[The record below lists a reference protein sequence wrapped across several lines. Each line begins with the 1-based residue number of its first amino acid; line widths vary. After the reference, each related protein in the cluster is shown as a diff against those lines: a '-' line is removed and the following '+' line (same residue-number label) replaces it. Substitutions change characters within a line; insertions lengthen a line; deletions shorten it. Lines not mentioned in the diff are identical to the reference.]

1 MFVGLNMKKNFY
13 LLILSFFLF
22 SCNEID
28 KNRFSLVF
36 DIKKVDS
43 ENNTSAIKFVLSN
56 NSDNTIDSKNW
67 SLFWSQMY
75 GDIDNNSL
83 PEGVTYES
91 INGDY
96 RRLNFDGFQLKKNSS
111 IEFEFLMNGFWDRL
125 VLGPQGVFIRDD
137 SRDITY
143 EVDTEIKW
151 KTAEGIE
158 KLNLPNSI
166 TRYNDNKLTKHLHG
180 NMIGNI
186 IPTPKS
192 IKKIRGKFEVKDT
205 FNISFN
211 DNEFADVI
219 DLFFNNLTEYLDIKH
234 NKNNGDHDILL
245 TKDESLKDEEYKLD
259 IIDEEIK
266 INFADKSGLSYALNS
281 LFQLLVNAKL
291 EGSDFISNY
300 QIHDIPRFKY
310 RGIHLDI
317 SRNYYGPKKIK
328 QLLDFMHY
336 FKLNKFHLN
345 ITDDEGWRIE
355 IPGLPEL
362 TDIGSKRGYT
372 ADERDHLNPAYG
384 SGSKTNMLYGSGY
397 LKRSEFIEIVKYAN
411 ERNIE
416 IIPEI
421 NFPAHSR
428 AAVKAM
434 ESRYFKYLELNDTL
448 KAEEYLLSDLN
459 DQSRYI
465 SAQGYN
471 DNVISICKESSF
483 KFFEKVI
490 DELYFMFDDAGVKLK
505 NFHLGGDELP
515 YGAWIGSPICQ
526 EFVNVN
532 KTITFDNLVENA
544 FRRVIYLLNDRNVD
558 VSGWEDVLLV
568 HGKDGQNSIDINRN
582 FDGIKFTPYV
592 WNNYWGG
599 GREDMV
605 YKFANLGYN
614 VIMSNSSA
622 FYFDMTDDLDPENYG
637 LSWSGYVNYKDAWLT
652 EPLNVYAKTYL
663 ESDFKKYKNPNS
675 VTMDNKMK
683 SNFLGVQGQLWT
695 ETVRN
700 EEIFDE
706 LMYPNLIVLAEK
718 AWSQQDQWT
727 KNLLSKNIDEI
738 MNKEWSY
745 FVNTLGHRILNHL
758 SLLYDG
764 VDFDLP
770 KPGGFIK
777 NDTLFVN
784 SVFPGMNVRFSR
796 DGSIP
801 TSEDELYL
809 KEIKVL
815 PTESI
820 VLRSF
825 DQTGRGGRHIVVS
838 K

>member
-1 MFVGLNMKKNFY
+1 MKKNFY

-43 ENNTSAIKFVLSN
+43 ENNTSIINFVLSN
-56 NSDNTIDSKNW
+56 TSDNSIDSKNW

-96 RRLNFDGFQLKKNSS
+96 RRLNFDGFQLKKNTS

-166 TRYNDNKLTKHLHG
+166 SRYNDNKLTKHLHG

-205 FNISFN
+205 FNVSFN

-219 DLFFNNLTEYLDIKH
+219 DLYLKNLEEYLEIKY

-266 INFADKSGLSYALNS
+266 IYFADKSGLSYALNS

-300 QIHDIPRFKY
+300 QIHDMPRFKY

-490 DELYFMFDDAGVKLK
+490 DELYFMFDDAGIKLK

-544 FRRVIYLLNDRNVD
+544 FRRVIYLLNDRNVN

-568 HGKDGQNSIDINRN
+568 HGEDGQNSIDINRN

-652 EPLNVYAKTYL
+652 EPLNVYSKTYL
-663 ESDFKKYKNPNS
+663 ESDFKKYKNLKS
-675 VTMDNKMK
+675 VALDKKME
-683 SNFLGVQGQLWT
+683 SNFLGIQGQLWT

-727 KNLLSKNIDEI
+727 KNLSSKRIDEI
-738 MNKEWSY
+738 MTKEWSY
-745 FVNTLGHRILNHL
+745 FVNTLGHRTLNHL
-758 SLLYDG
+758 SLLFDG

-815 PTESI
+815 SSESI

-825 DQTGRGGRHIVVS
+825 DQTGRGGRHIVVN

>member
-1 MFVGLNMKKNFY
+1 MKKNFY
-13 LLILSFFLF
+13 LLILSFFLY

-28 KNRFSLVF
+28 KNTFSLVF
-36 DIKKVDS
+36 EIKKVDP
-43 ENNTSAIKFVLSN
+43 ENNTSVINFVLSN
-56 NSDNTIDSKNW
+56 TSDNSIDSKNW

-166 TRYNDNKLTKHLHG
+166 SRYNDNKLTKHFHG

-192 IKKIRGKFEVKDT
+192 IKKIKGKFEVKDT

-219 DLFFNNLTEYLDIKH
+219 DLYSNNLDEFLNIKH

-245 TKDESLKDEEYKLD
+245 IKDESLKDEEYKLD

-300 QIHDIPRFKY
+300 QIHDMPRFKY

-384 SGSKTNMLYGSGY
+384 SGSKINMLYGSGY

-532 KTITFDNLVENA
+532 KTITFNNLVENA

-568 HGKDGQNSIDINRN
+568 HGEDEQNSIDINRN

-683 SNFLGVQGQLWT
+683 SNFLGIQGQLWT

-718 AWSQQDQWT
+718 AWSQKDQWT
-727 KNLLSKNIDEI
+727 KNLLSQNIDEI
-738 MNKEWSY
+738 MTKEWSY
-745 FVNTLGHRILNHL
+745 FVNTLGHKILNHL
-758 SLLYDG
+758 SFLYDG

-825 DQTGRGGRHIVVS
+825 DQTDRGGRHIVVS

>member
-1 MFVGLNMKKNFY
+1 MKKNFY

-36 DIKKVDS
+36 DIKKVDP
-43 ENNTSAIKFVLSN
+43 ENNKSVINFVLSN
-56 NSDNTIDSKNW
+56 TSDNSIDSKKW

-166 TRYNDNKLTKHLHG
+166 SRYNDNKLTKHLHG

-219 DLFFNNLTEYLDIKH
+219 DLYFNNLIEYLDIKH

-245 TKDESLKDEEYKLD
+245 IKDESLNDEEYKLD

-300 QIHDIPRFKY
+300 QIHDMPRFKY

-434 ESRYFKYLELNDTL
+434 ESRYFKYLELNDTH

-490 DELYFMFDDAGVKLK
+490 DELYFMFDDAGIKLK

-568 HGKDGQNSIDINRN
+568 HGEDGQNSIDINRN

-683 SNFLGVQGQLWT
+683 SNFLGIQGQLWT

-727 KNLLSKNIDEI
+727 KNLSSQNIDEI
-738 MNKEWSY
+738 MTKEWSY

-758 SLLYDG
+758 SFLYDG

-825 DQTGRGGRHIVVS
+825 DQTGRGGRHIVVN

>member
-1 MFVGLNMKKNFY
+1 MKKNY
-13 LLILSFFLF
+13 YIIILSFFLF
-22 SCNEID
+22 SCNEIE
-28 KNRFSLVF
+28 KNSFSLVF
-36 DIKKVDS
+36 DIKKVDP
-43 ENNTSAIKFVLSN
+43 ENNTSVINFVLSN
-56 NSDNTIDSKNW
+56 SSDNSIDSKNW

-83 PEGVTYES
+83 PEGVTFES

-96 RRLNFDGFQLKKNSS
+96 RKLNFEGFQLKKNSS

-125 VLGPQGVFIRDD
+125 VLGPQGVFIRDG
-137 SRDITY
+137 SRDINY
-143 EVDTEIKW
+143 DVDTEIKW

-158 KLNLPNSI
+158 KLSLPNSI
-166 TRYNDNKLTKHLHG
+166 SRYNNNKLIKHLQG

-192 IKKIRGKFEVKDT
+192 IKKISGKFELKDI

-211 DNEFADVI
+211 DNEFIDVI
-219 DLFFNNLTEYLDIKH
+219 DLYLKNSTEFLDIKY
-234 NKNNGDHDILL
+234 NKNNGDYDILL
-245 TKDESLKDEEYKLD
+245 TKDESLNDEEYMLN
-259 IIDEEIK
+259 IIDDEIK

-281 LFQLLVNAKL
+281 LFQLLFNAKI
-291 EGSDFISNY
+291 EGSEFISNY
-300 QIHDIPRFKY
+300 QIHDMPRFKY

-372 ADERDHLNPAYG
+372 ADERNHLNPAYG

-397 LKRSEFIEIVKYAN
+397 LKRNDFIEIVKYAN

-490 DELYFMFDDAGVKLK
+490 DELSLMFDDAGVKLK

-515 YGAWIGSPICQ
+515 YGAWIGSPICK

-532 KTITFDNLVENA
+532 NTITFNNLVENS
-544 FRRVIYLLNDRNVD
+544 FRRVIGLLNDRDVN

-568 HGKDGQNSIDINRN
+568 HGEDEQNSIDINRN
-582 FDGIKFTPYV
+582 FDGIRFIPYV

-652 EPLNVYAKTYL
+652 EPLNVYSKTYL
-663 ESDFKKYKNPNS
+663 ESDFKKYRNPNS
-675 VTMDNKMK
+675 VTLDKKME
-683 SNFLGVQGQLWT
+683 SNFLGIQGQLWT

-700 EEIFDE
+700 EETFDE

-727 KNLLSKNIDEI
+727 KNLSSKSIDEI
-738 MNKEWSY
+738 MRKEWSY
-745 FVNTLGHRILNHL
+745 FVNTLGYRTLNHL

-764 VDFDLP
+764 VSFDLP
-770 KPGGFIK
+770 KPGGIIK

-784 SVFPGMNVRFSR
+784 SIFPGMEVRFTR
-796 DGSIP
+796 NGSIP
-801 TSEDELYL
+801 SPDDELYL

-815 PTESI
+815 SSESI

-825 DQTGRGGRHIVVS
+825 DQTGRGGRHIVVNR
-838 K
+838 

>member
-1 MFVGLNMKKNFY
+1 MRY
-13 LLILSFFLF
+13 FFLFLIIICGF

-28 KNRFSLVF
+28 KNNISLIF
-36 DIKKVDS
+36 DIKKVDT
-43 ENNTSAIKFVLSN
+43 ENNTSLVNFILSN
-56 NSDNTIDSKNW
+56 NSNNSIDSKNW
-67 SLFWSQMY
+67 SMYWSQMY

-83 PEGVTYES
+83 PEGITFKS

-96 RRLNFDGFQLKKNSS
+96 RKLNFEGFQLKKNSS

-125 VLGPQGVFIRDD
+125 VLGPQGIFIRDD
-137 SRDITY
+137 LRDITY
-143 EVDTEIKW
+143 DVNTEIIW
-151 KTAEGIE
+151 KNAEGIE
-158 KLNLPNSI
+158 KLNIPNSI
-166 TRYNDNKLTKHLHG
+166 SRYNNNKLTKHLHR

-192 IKKIRGKFEVKDT
+192 IKKISGKFELKDT

-211 DNEFADVI
+211 DNEFIDVI
-219 DLFFNNLTEYLDIKH
+219 NLYSKNSNEFLGIKH
-234 NKNNGDHDILL
+234 NKNNEDYDILL
-245 TKDESLKDEEYKLD
+245 IKDESLNNEEYKLN

-300 QIHDIPRFKY
+300 LIHDMPRFKY

-384 SGSKTNMLYGSGY
+384 SGSKTNILYGSGY

-411 ERNIE
+411 DRNIE

-459 DQSRYI
+459 DKSRYI

-483 KFFEKVI
+483 KFIEKVI
-490 DELYFMFDDAGVKLK
+490 DEFYFMFDDAGVKLK

-526 EFVNVN
+526 EFVNIN
-532 KTITFDNLVENA
+532 KTITFNNLVENA
-544 FRRVIYLLNDRNVD
+544 FRRVIYLLNDKNVD

-568 HGKDGQNSIDINRN
+568 HGEDGQNSIDINRN
-582 FDGIKFTPYV
+582 FDGIKFKPYV

-652 EPLNVYAKTYL
+652 EPLNVYSKTYL
-663 ESDFKKYKNPNS
+663 DSDFKKYKNPNS
-675 VTMDNKMK
+675 VTLDMKMK
-683 SNFLGVQGQLWT
+683 SNFLGIQGQLWT

-700 EEIFDE
+700 EKIFDE

-727 KNLLSKNIDEI
+727 KNLSSQNIDEI
-738 MNKEWSY
+738 MTKEWSY
-745 FVNTLGHRILNHL
+745 FVNTLAYRTLNHL
-758 SLLYDG
+758 SLLFDG

-770 KPGGFIK
+770 KPGGIIE

-784 SVFPGMNVRFSR
+784 SVFPSIEVRFTR

-801 TSEDELYL
+801 STEDELYI
-809 KEIKVL
+809 KEIKVFSS
-815 PTESI
+815 ESI

-825 DQTGRGGRHIVVS
+825 DQTGRGGRHILVT

>member
-1 MFVGLNMKKNFY
+1 MKKNFY

-36 DIKKVDS
+36 DIKKVDP
-43 ENNTSAIKFVLSN
+43 ENNKSVINFVLSN
-56 NSDNTIDSKNW
+56 TSDNSIDSKNW

-166 TRYNDNKLTKHLHG
+166 SRYNDNKLTKHLHG

-219 DLFFNNLTEYLDIKH
+219 DLYSNNLDEFLNIKH

-245 TKDESLKDEEYKLD
+245 TKDESLNDEEYKLD

-300 QIHDIPRFKY
+300 QIHDMPRFKY

-384 SGSKTNMLYGSGY
+384 SGSKINMLYGSGY
-397 LKRSEFIEIVKYAN
+397 LKRSEFIEIIKYAN

-532 KTITFDNLVENA
+532 KTITFNNLVENA
-544 FRRVIYLLNDRNVD
+544 FRRVIYLLNDRNID

-568 HGKDGQNSIDINRN
+568 HGEDEQNSIDINRN

-675 VTMDNKMK
+675 VTLDRKMK
-683 SNFLGVQGQLWT
+683 NNFLGIQGQLWT

-727 KNLLSKNIDEI
+727 KNLSSQNIDEI
-738 MNKEWSY
+738 MTKEWSY

-758 SLLYDG
+758 SFLYDG
-764 VDFDLP
+764 VNFDLP

-777 NDTLFVN
+777 NDILFVN
-784 SVFPGMNVRFSR
+784 SVFPGMDVRFSR

-815 PTESI
+815 PSESI

>member
-1 MFVGLNMKKNFY
+1 MKKNFY

-43 ENNTSAIKFVLSN
+43 ENNTSIINFVLSN
-56 NSDNTIDSKNW
+56 TSDNSIDSKNW

-166 TRYNDNKLTKHLHG
+166 SRYNDNKLTKHLHG

-219 DLFFNNLTEYLDIKH
+219 DLYFNNLTEYLDIKH

-245 TKDESLKDEEYKLD
+245 TKDESLNDEEYKLD

-300 QIHDIPRFKY
+300 QIHDMPRFKY

-372 ADERDHLNPAYG
+372 SDERDHLNPAYG

-490 DELYFMFDDAGVKLK
+490 DELYFMFDDAGIKLK

-568 HGKDGQNSIDINRN
+568 HGEDGQNSIDINRN

-683 SNFLGVQGQLWT
+683 SNFLGIQGQLWT

-727 KNLLSKNIDEI
+727 KNLLSQNIDEI
-738 MNKEWSY
+738 MTKEWSY

-758 SLLYDG
+758 SFLYDG

>member
-1 MFVGLNMKKNFY
+1 MKKNFY

-36 DIKKVDS
+36 DIKKVDP
-43 ENNTSAIKFVLSN
+43 ENNKSVINFVLSN
-56 NSDNTIDSKNW
+56 TSDNSIDSKNW

-166 TRYNDNKLTKHLHG
+166 SRYNDNKLTKHLHG

-219 DLFFNNLTEYLDIKH
+219 DLYFNNLTEYLDIKH

-245 TKDESLKDEEYKLD
+245 TKDESLNDEEYKLD

-300 QIHDIPRFKY
+300 QIHDMPRFKY

-568 HGKDGQNSIDINRN
+568 HGEDEQNSIDINRN

-683 SNFLGVQGQLWT
+683 SNFLGIQGQLWT

-727 KNLLSKNIDEI
+727 KNLLSQNIDEI
-738 MNKEWSY
+738 MTKEWSY

-758 SLLYDG
+758 SFLYDG

>member
-1 MFVGLNMKKNFY
+1 MKKNFY

-36 DIKKVDS
+36 DIKKVDP
-43 ENNTSAIKFVLSN
+43 ENNKSVINFVLSN
-56 NSDNTIDSKNW
+56 TSDNSIDSKNW

-83 PEGVTYES
+83 PEGVTYEY

-166 TRYNDNKLTKHLHG
+166 SRYNDNKLTKHLHG

-211 DNEFADVI
+211 DDEFADVI
-219 DLFFNNLTEYLDIKH
+219 DLYSNNLDEFLNIKH

-245 TKDESLKDEEYKLD
+245 IKDESLKDEEYKLD

-300 QIHDIPRFKY
+300 QIHDMPRFKY

-384 SGSKTNMLYGSGY
+384 SGSKINMLYGSGY

-490 DELYFMFDDAGVKLK
+490 DELYFMFDDAGIKLK

-568 HGKDGQNSIDINRN
+568 HGEDGQNSIDINRN

-652 EPLNVYAKTYL
+652 EPLNVYSKTYL
-663 ESDFKKYKNPNS
+663 ESDFKKYKNLKS
-675 VTMDNKMK
+675 VALDKKME
-683 SNFLGVQGQLWT
+683 SNFLGIQGQLWT

-727 KNLLSKNIDEI
+727 KNLSSKRIDEI
-738 MNKEWSY
+738 MTKEWSY
-745 FVNTLGHRILNHL
+745 FVNTLGHRTLNHL
-758 SLLYDG
+758 SLLFDG

>member
-28 KNRFSLVF
+28 KNRFSLIF
-36 DIKKVDS
+36 DIKKVNP

-83 PEGVTYES
+83 PEGVTFES

-96 RRLNFDGFQLKKNSS
+96 RKLNFQGFQLKKNSS

-166 TRYNDNKLTKHLHG
+166 SRYNDNKLTKHLHG

-219 DLFFNNLTEYLDIKH
+219 DLYFNNLTEYLDIKH

-490 DELYFMFDDAGVKLK
+490 DELYFMFDDAGIKLK

-568 HGKDGQNSIDINRN
+568 HGEDGQNSIDINRN

-652 EPLNVYAKTYL
+652 EPLNVYSKTYL
-663 ESDFKKYKNPNS
+663 ESDFKKYKNH
-675 VTMDNKMK
+675 
-683 SNFLGVQGQLWT
+683 
-695 ETVRN
+695 
-700 EEIFDE
+700 
-706 LMYPNLIVLAEK
+706 
-718 AWSQQDQWT
+718 
-727 KNLLSKNIDEI
+727 
-738 MNKEWSY
+738 Y
-745 FVNTLGHRILNHL
+745 FI
-758 SLLYDG
+758 
-764 VDFDLP
+764 
-770 KPGGFIK
+770 
-777 NDTLFVN
+777 
-784 SVFPGMNVRFSR
+784 
-796 DGSIP
+796 
-801 TSEDELYL
+801 
-809 KEIKVL
+809 
-815 PTESI
+815 
-820 VLRSF
+820 
-825 DQTGRGGRHIVVS
+825 
-838 K
+838 

>member
-1 MFVGLNMKKNFY
+1 MKKNFY

-36 DIKKVDS
+36 DIKKVNP

-166 TRYNDNKLTKHLHG
+166 SRYNDNKLTKHLHG

-266 INFADKSGLSYALNS
+266 INFSDKSGLSYALNS

-291 EGSDFISNY
+291 EESDFISNY
-300 QIHDIPRFKY
+300 QIHDMPRFKY

-532 KTITFDNLVENA
+532 KTVTFDNLVENA

-568 HGKDGQNSIDINRN
+568 HGEDGQNSIDINRN

>member
-1 MFVGLNMKKNFY
+1 MKKNFY

-28 KNRFSLVF
+28 KNTFSLVF
-36 DIKKVDS
+36 DIKKVDPG
-43 ENNTSAIKFVLSN
+43 NNTSVINFVLSN
-56 NSDNTIDSKNW
+56 SSDNSIDSKNW

-166 TRYNDNKLTKHLHG
+166 SRYNDNKLTKHLHG

-219 DLFFNNLTEYLDIKH
+219 DLYFNNLNEYLDIKH

-300 QIHDIPRFKY
+300 QIHDMPRFKY

-532 KTITFDNLVENA
+532 KTVTFDNLVENA

-568 HGKDGQNSIDINRN
+568 HGEDGQNSIDINRN

-663 ESDFKKYKNPNS
+663 ESDFKKYKNPKS
-675 VTMDNKMK
+675 VALDNKMK
-683 SNFLGVQGQLWT
+683 SNFLGIQGQLWT

-727 KNLLSKNIDEI
+727 KNLLSQNIDEI
-738 MNKEWSY
+738 MTKEWSY

-758 SLLYDG
+758 SFLYDG

>member
-1 MFVGLNMKKNFY
+1 MKKNFY

-36 DIKKVDS
+36 DIKKVDP
-43 ENNTSAIKFVLSN
+43 ENNKSVINFVLSN
-56 NSDNTIDSKNW
+56 TSDNSIDSKKW

-166 TRYNDNKLTKHLHG
+166 SRYNDNKLTKHLHG

-211 DNEFADVI
+211 DNEFTDVI
-219 DLFFNNLTEYLDIKH
+219 DLYINNLSQFLDIKH

-245 TKDESLKDEEYKLD
+245 SKDESLKDEEYKLD
-259 IIDEEIK
+259 IIDEEII

-300 QIHDIPRFKY
+300 QIHDMPRFKY

-362 TDIGSKRGYT
+362 TDIGSNRGYT
-372 ADERDHLNPAYG
+372 VDERDHLNPAYG

-490 DELYFMFDDAGVKLK
+490 DELSFMFDDAGVKLK

-515 YGAWIGSPICQ
+515 YGAWIGSPICK

-544 FRRVIYLLNDRNVD
+544 FRRVIYLLNDRNID

-663 ESDFKKYKNPNS
+663 ESDFKKYKNPKS
-675 VTMDNKMK
+675 VALDKK
-683 SNFLGVQGQLWT
+683 IERNFLGIQGQLWT

-727 KNLLSKNIDEI
+727 KNLSIQNIDEI
-738 MNKEWSY
+738 MTKEWSY
-745 FVNTLGHRILNHL
+745 FVNTLGHRTLNHL
-758 SLLYDG
+758 SLLFDG

-770 KPGGFIK
+770 KPGGIIK

-784 SVFPGMNVRFSR
+784 SVFPGMEVRYTR

-801 TSEDELYL
+801 SPEDELYI
-809 KEIKVL
+809 KELKVL
-815 PTESI
+815 SSESI

-825 DQTGRGGRHIVVS
+825 DQTGRGGRYIVVT

>member
-1 MFVGLNMKKNFY
+1 MKKNFY

-43 ENNTSAIKFVLSN
+43 ENNTSIINFVLSN
-56 NSDNTIDSKNW
+56 TSDNSIDSKNW

-166 TRYNDNKLTKHLHG
+166 SRYNDNKLTKHLHG

-192 IKKIRGKFEVKDT
+192 IKKIKGKFEVKDT
-205 FNISFN
+205 FNINFN

-219 DLFFNNLTEYLDIKH
+219 DLYSNNLDEFLNIKH

-245 TKDESLKDEEYKLD
+245 IKDESLKDEEYKLD

-300 QIHDIPRFKY
+300 QIHDMPRFKY

-372 ADERDHLNPAYG
+372 SDERDHLNPAYG

-532 KTITFDNLVENA
+532 KTVTFDNLVENA

-568 HGKDGQNSIDINRN
+568 HGEDGQNSIDINRN

-652 EPLNVYAKTYL
+652 EPLNVYSKTYL
-663 ESDFKKYKNPNS
+663 ESDFKKYKNPKS
-675 VTMDNKMK
+675 VTLDKKME
-683 SNFLGVQGQLWT
+683 SNFLGIQGQLWT

-727 KNLLSKNIDEI
+727 KNLSSQNIDEI
-738 MNKEWSY
+738 MSKEWSY
-745 FVNTLGHRILNHL
+745 FVNTLGHRTLNHL
-758 SLLYDG
+758 TLLFDG

-770 KPGGFIK
+770 KPGGIIK

-784 SVFPGMNVRFSR
+784 SVFPGMEVRFTR

-801 TSEDELYL
+801 STEDKLYI

-815 PTESI
+815 SSESI

-825 DQTGRGGRHIVVS
+825 DQTGRGGRHIVVTN
-838 K
+838 KN

>member
-1 MFVGLNMKKNFY
+1 MKKNFY

-36 DIKKVDS
+36 DIKKVNP

-166 TRYNDNKLTKHLHG
+166 SRYNDNKLTKHLHG

-219 DLFFNNLTEYLDIKH
+219 DLYFNNLTEYLDIKH

-266 INFADKSGLSYALNS
+266 INFSDKSGLSYALNS

-291 EGSDFISNY
+291 EESDFISNY
-300 QIHDIPRFKY
+300 QIHDMPRFKY

-532 KTITFDNLVENA
+532 KTVTFDNLVENA

-568 HGKDGQNSIDINRN
+568 HGEDGQNSIDINRN

>member
-1 MFVGLNMKKNFY
+1 MKKNFY

-36 DIKKVDS
+36 DIKKVDP
-43 ENNTSAIKFVLSN
+43 ENNKSVINFVLSN
-56 NSDNTIDSKNW
+56 TSDNSIDSKNW

-166 TRYNDNKLTKHLHG
+166 SRYNDNKLTKHLHG

-219 DLFFNNLTEYLDIKH
+219 DLYFNNLTEYLDIKH

-245 TKDESLKDEEYKLD
+245 TKDESLNDEEYKLD

-300 QIHDIPRFKY
+300 QIHDMPRFKY

-372 ADERDHLNPAYG
+372 SDERDHLNPAYG
-384 SGSKTNMLYGSGY
+384 SGSKINMLYGSGY
-397 LKRSEFIEIVKYAN
+397 LKRSEFIEIIKYAN

-532 KTITFDNLVENA
+532 NTITFNNLVENA
-544 FRRVIYLLNDRNVD
+544 FRRVIYLLNDRNID

-568 HGKDGQNSIDINRN
+568 HGEDEQNSIDINRN

-675 VTMDNKMK
+675 VTLDRKMK
-683 SNFLGVQGQLWT
+683 NNFLGIQGQLWT

-727 KNLLSKNIDEI
+727 KNLSSQNIDEI
-738 MNKEWSY
+738 MTKEWSY

-758 SLLYDG
+758 SFLYDG

-777 NDTLFVN
+777 NDILFVN
-784 SVFPGMNVRFSR
+784 SVFPGMDVRFSR

-815 PTESI
+815 PSESI

>member
-1 MFVGLNMKKNFY
+1 MKKNFY

-36 DIKKVDS
+36 DIKKVNP

-166 TRYNDNKLTKHLHG
+166 SRYNDNKLTKHLHG

-219 DLFFNNLTEYLDIKH
+219 DLYFNNLTEYLDIKH

-532 KTITFDNLVENA
+532 KTVTFDNLVENA

-568 HGKDGQNSIDINRN
+568 HGEDGQNSIDINRN

>member
-1 MFVGLNMKKNFY
+1 M
-13 LLILSFFLF
+13 
-22 SCNEID
+22 
-28 KNRFSLVF
+28 
-36 DIKKVDS
+36 
-43 ENNTSAIKFVLSN
+43 
-56 NSDNTIDSKNW
+56 
-67 SLFWSQMY
+67 
-75 GDIDNNSL
+75 
-83 PEGVTYES
+83 
-91 INGDY
+91 
-96 RRLNFDGFQLKKNSS
+96 
-111 IEFEFLMNGFWDRL
+111 
-125 VLGPQGVFIRDD
+125 
-137 SRDITY
+137 
-143 EVDTEIKW
+143 
-151 KTAEGIE
+151 
-158 KLNLPNSI
+158 
-166 TRYNDNKLTKHLHG
+166 
-180 NMIGNI
+180 
-186 IPTPKS
+186 
-192 IKKIRGKFEVKDT
+192 KDT

-211 DNEFADVI
+211 DNEFTDVI
-219 DLFFNNLTEYLDIKH
+219 DLYFNNLVEYLDIKH

-245 TKDESLKDEEYKLD
+245 IKDESLKDEEYKLD

-300 QIHDIPRFKY
+300 QIHDMPRFKY

-490 DELYFMFDDAGVKLK
+490 DELYFMFDDAGIKLK

-568 HGKDGQNSIDINRN
+568 HGEDGQNSIDINRN

-663 ESDFKKYKNPNS
+663 ESDFK
-675 VTMDNKMK
+675 
-683 SNFLGVQGQLWT
+683 
-695 ETVRN
+695 
-700 EEIFDE
+700 
-706 LMYPNLIVLAEK
+706 
-718 AWSQQDQWT
+718 
-727 KNLLSKNIDEI
+727 NI
-738 MNKEWSY
+738 K
-745 FVNTLGHRILNHL
+745 T
-758 SLLYDG
+758 
-764 VDFDLP
+764 
-770 KPGGFIK
+770 
-777 NDTLFVN
+777 
-784 SVFPGMNVRFSR
+784 
-796 DGSIP
+796 
-801 TSEDELYL
+801 
-809 KEIKVL
+809 
-815 PTESI
+815 
-820 VLRSF
+820 
-825 DQTGRGGRHIVVS
+825 
-838 K
+838 

>member
-1 MFVGLNMKKNFY
+1 MRY
-13 LLILSFFLF
+13 FFLFLIIICGF
-22 SCNEID
+22 SCNEIY
-28 KNRFSLVF
+28 KNNISLIF
-36 DIKKVDS
+36 DIKKVDT
-43 ENNTSAIKFVLSN
+43 ENNTSLVNFILSN
-56 NSDNTIDSKNW
+56 NSNNSIDSKNW
-67 SLFWSQMY
+67 SMYWSQMY

-83 PEGVTYES
+83 PEGVTFKS

-96 RRLNFDGFQLKKNSS
+96 RKLNFEGFQLKKNSS

-125 VLGPQGVFIRDD
+125 VLGPQGIFIRDD
-137 SRDITY
+137 LRDITY
-143 EVDTEIKW
+143 DVNTEIIW
-151 KTAEGIE
+151 KNAEGIE
-158 KLNLPNSI
+158 KLNIPNSI
-166 TRYNDNKLTKHLHG
+166 SRYNNNKLTKHLHR

-192 IKKIRGKFEVKDT
+192 IKKISGNFELKDT

-211 DNEFADVI
+211 DNEFIDVI
-219 DLFFNNLTEYLDIKH
+219 DLYSKNSNEFLGIKH
-234 NKNNGDHDILL
+234 NKNNEDYDILL
-245 TKDESLKDEEYKLD
+245 IKDESLNNEEYKLN

-300 QIHDIPRFKY
+300 QIHDMPRFKY

-317 SRNYYGPKKIK
+317 SRNYYGPEKIK

-372 ADERDHLNPAYG
+372 IDERDHLNPAYG
-384 SGSKTNMLYGSGY
+384 SGSKVNKLYGSGY
-397 LKRSEFIEIVKYAN
+397 LERSEFIEIVKYAN
-411 ERNIE
+411 KRNIE

-490 DELYFMFDDAGVKLK
+490 DELSFMFDDAGIKLQ

-515 YGAWIGSPICQ
+515 YGAWIGSPNCQ
-526 EFVNVN
+526 EFVNVKN
-532 KTITFDNLVENA
+532 TITFNNLVENA
-544 FRRVIYLLNDRNVD
+544 FRRVIDLLNDRDVN

-568 HGKDGQNSIDINRN
+568 HGEDEQNSIDINRN
-582 FDGIKFTPYV
+582 FDGIKFIPYV

-637 LSWSGYVNYKDAWLT
+637 LNWSGYVNYKDAWLT
-652 EPLNVYAKTYL
+652 EPLNVYSKTYL
-663 ESDFKKYKNPNS
+663 ESDFKKYRNPNS
-675 VTMDNKMK
+675 VILDKKME
-683 SNFLGVQGQLWT
+683 SNFLGIQGQLWT

-727 KNLLSKNIDEI
+727 KNLSSQSIDEI
-738 MNKEWSY
+738 MRKEWSY
-745 FVNTLGHRILNHL
+745 FVNTLGYRTLNHL

-764 VDFDLP
+764 VSFDLP
-770 KPGGFIK
+770 KPGGIIK

-784 SVFPGMNVRFSR
+784 SVFPGMDVRFTR
-796 DGSIP
+796 NGSIP
-801 TSEDELYL
+801 SPDDQLYL

-815 PTESI
+815 SSESI

-838 K
+838 R

>member
-1 MFVGLNMKKNFY
+1 M
-13 LLILSFFLF
+13 
-22 SCNEID
+22 
-28 KNRFSLVF
+28 F
-36 DIKKVDS
+36 DIKKVDT
-43 ENNTSAIKFVLSN
+43 ENNTSVINFILSN
-56 NSDNTIDSKNW
+56 NSNYSIHSKNW
-67 SLFWSQMY
+67 SIFWSQMY

-83 PEGVTYES
+83 PEGVTFES

-96 RRLNFDGFQLKKNSS
+96 RKLNFKDFQLKKNSS
-111 IEFEFLMNGFWDRL
+111 IEFEFLMNGFWERL

-137 SRDITY
+137 LRDTTY
-143 EVDTEIKW
+143 DVDTEIKW
-151 KTAEGIE
+151 RAAEGIE
-158 KLNLPNSI
+158 KLNLPNSKS
-166 TRYNDNKLTKHLHG
+166 RYNNNKLTKHLHK
-180 NMIGNI
+180 NMIGDI

-192 IKKIRGKFEVKDT
+192 IKKISGKYELKDT

-211 DNEFADVI
+211 NDEFTDVINLYLKNSNEF
-219 DLFFNNLTEYLDIKH
+219 LGIKH
-234 NKNNGDHDILL
+234 NKNVEDYDILL
-245 TKDESLKDEEYKLD
+245 TKNESFSDEEYTLN

-281 LFQLLVNAKL
+281 LFQLFINAKI
-291 EGSDFISNY
+291 ERSDFISNY
-300 QIHDIPRFKY
+300 QIHDVPRFKY

-317 SRNYYGPKKIK
+317 SRNYYGPNKIK

-362 TDIGSKRGYT
+362 TDVGSKRGYT
-372 ADERDHLNPAYG
+372 SDERDHLNPAYG
-384 SGSKTNMLYGSGY
+384 SGSKTNMLFGSGFI
-397 LKRSEFIEIVKYAN
+397 KRSEFIEIIKYAN

-434 ESRYFKYLELNDTL
+434 ESRYFKYLELNDAN

-459 DQSRYI
+459 DQSSYI

-471 DNVISICKESSF
+471 DNVISICKENSF
-483 KFFEKVI
+483 RFFKKVI
-490 DELYFMFDDAGVKLK
+490 DELDFMFEDAGVKLK

-526 EFVNVN
+526 EFVNDN
-532 KTITFDNLVENA
+532 NTITFNNLVENA
-544 FRRVIYLLNDRNVD
+544 FRRVIELLNNKDIN

-568 HGKDGQNSIDINRN
+568 HGEDGQNSIDINRN
-582 FDGIKFTPYV
+582 FDGINFTPYV

-637 LSWSGYVNYKDAWLT
+637 LSWSGYVNYKDSWLT
-652 EPLNVYAKTYL
+652 EPLNVYSKTYL
-663 ESDFKKYKNPNS
+663 ESDFKRFKNPKS
-675 VTMDNKMK
+675 VSIDKK
-683 SNFLGVQGQLWT
+683 KESNFLGIQGQLWT

-700 EEIFDE
+700 EKIFDE

-727 KNLLSKNIDEI
+727 KNLSIKSIDE
-738 MNKEWSY
+738 MMSKEWSY
-745 FVNTLGHRILNHL
+745 FANTLGHKTLNHL
-758 SLLYDG
+758 SLLYG
-764 VDFDLP
+764 GIDFDLP
-770 KPGGFIK
+770 KPGGIIK

-784 SVFPGMNVRFSR
+784 SVFPGTDVRFTR
-796 DGSIP
+796 DGSKP
-801 TSEDELYL
+801 SSEDELYT
-809 KEIKVL
+809 KEIEVL
-815 PTESI
+815 SSELI

-825 DQTGRGGRHIVVS
+825 DKTGRGGRDIVVS
-838 K
+838 R

>member
-1 MFVGLNMKKNFY
+1 MKKNYY
-13 LLILSFFLF
+13 LIILSFFLF
-22 SCNEID
+22 SCDKID
-28 KNRFSLVF
+28 KNSFSLVF
-36 DIKKVDS
+36 DIKKVDT
-43 ENNTSAIKFVLSN
+43 ENNTSVINFVLSN
-56 NSDNTIDSKNW
+56 NTDNSIDSKNW

-83 PEGVTYES
+83 PEGVTFES

-96 RRLNFDGFQLKKNSS
+96 RKLNFEGFQLKKNSS

-137 SRDITY
+137 SKDTSY
-143 EVDTEIKW
+143 DVETEIKW
-151 KTAEGIE
+151 RSTEGIE

-166 TRYNDNKLTKHLHG
+166 SRYNDNKLTKHLHG

-219 DLFFNNLTEYLDIKH
+219 DLYINNLREFIDIKL

-245 TKDESLKDEEYKLD
+245 SKDESLKDEEYKLD

-300 QIHDIPRFKY
+300 QIHDMPRFKY

-384 SGSKTNMLYGSGY
+384 SGSKTNILYGSGY

-490 DELYFMFDDAGVKLK
+490 DELSFMFDDAGVKLK

-568 HGKDGQNSIDINRN
+568 HGKDGQNSININRN

-605 YKFANLGYN
+605 YKFANLGYD

-652 EPLNVYAKTYL
+652 EPLNVYSKTYL
-663 ESDFKKYKNPNS
+663 ESDFKKYKNPKS
-675 VTMDNKMK
+675 VALDKKMER
-683 SNFLGVQGQLWT
+683 NFLGIQGQLWT

-727 KNLLSKNIDEI
+727 KNLSSQNIDEI
-738 MNKEWSY
+738 MSKEWSY
-745 FVNTLGHRILNHL
+745 FVNTLGHRTLNHL
-758 SLLYDG
+758 SLLFGG

-770 KPGGFIK
+770 KPGGIIK

-784 SVFPGMNVRFSR
+784 SIFPGMEVRYTR

-801 TSEDELYL
+801 SPEDELYI
-809 KEIKVL
+809 KELKVL
-815 PTESI
+815 SSESI

-825 DQTGRGGRHIVVS
+825 DQTGRGGRHIVVT

>member
-1 MFVGLNMKKNFY
+1 MKKNFY

-36 DIKKVDS
+36 DIKKVDP
-43 ENNTSAIKFVLSN
+43 ENNKSVINFVLSN
-56 NSDNTIDSKNW
+56 TSDNSIDSKNW

-125 VLGPQGVFIRDD
+125 VLAPQGVFIRDD
-137 SRDITY
+137 SRDITH
-143 EVDTEIKW
+143 EVDTKIKW

-166 TRYNDNKLTKHLHG
+166 SRYNDNKLTKHLHG

-219 DLFFNNLTEYLDIKH
+219 DLYFNNLTEYLDIKH

-245 TKDESLKDEEYKLD
+245 TKDESLNDEEYKLD

-300 QIHDIPRFKY
+300 QIHDMPRFKY

-397 LKRSEFIEIVKYAN
+397 LKRSEFIEIIKYAN

-490 DELYFMFDDAGVKLK
+490 DELYFMFEDAGVKLK

-532 KTITFDNLVENA
+532 KTITFNNLVENA

-568 HGKDGQNSIDINRN
+568 HGEDEQNSIDINRN

-675 VTMDNKMK
+675 VTLDRKMK
-683 SNFLGVQGQLWT
+683 NNFLGIQGQLWT

-727 KNLLSKNIDEI
+727 KNLSSQNIDEI
-738 MNKEWSY
+738 MTKEWSY

-758 SLLYDG
+758 SFLYDG

-777 NDTLFVN
+777 NDILFVN
-784 SVFPGMNVRFSR
+784 SVFPGMDIRFSR

-815 PTESI
+815 PSESI

>member
-1 MFVGLNMKKNFY
+1 MKKNFY

-36 DIKKVDS
+36 DIKKVDP
-43 ENNTSAIKFVLSN
+43 ENNKSVINFVLSN
-56 NSDNTIDSKNW
+56 TSDNSIDSKNW

-83 PEGVTYES
+83 PEGVTYKS

-166 TRYNDNKLTKHLHG
+166 SRYNDNKLTKHLHG

-219 DLFFNNLTEYLDIKH
+219 DLYFNNLTEYLDIKH

-245 TKDESLKDEEYKLD
+245 TKDESLNDEEYKLD

-300 QIHDIPRFKY
+300 QIHDMPRFKY

-372 ADERDHLNPAYG
+372 SDERDHLNPAYG
-384 SGSKTNMLYGSGY
+384 SGSKINMLYGSGY
-397 LKRSEFIEIVKYAN
+397 LKRSEFIEIIKYAN

-448 KAEEYLLSDLN
+448 RAEEYLLSDLN

-532 KTITFDNLVENA
+532 KTITYNNLVENA
-544 FRRVIYLLNDRNVD
+544 FRRVIYLLNDRNID

-568 HGKDGQNSIDINRN
+568 HGEDEQNSIDINRN

-675 VTMDNKMK
+675 VTLDRKMK
-683 SNFLGVQGQLWT
+683 NNFLGIQGQLWT

-727 KNLLSKNIDEI
+727 KNLSSQNIDEI
-738 MNKEWSY
+738 MTKEWSY

-758 SLLYDG
+758 SFLYDG

-801 TSEDELYL
+801 TSENELYL

>member
-1 MFVGLNMKKNFY
+1 MKKNFY

-36 DIKKVDS
+36 DIKKVDP
-43 ENNTSAIKFVLSN
+43 ENNKSVINFVLSN
-56 NSDNTIDSKNW
+56 TSDNSIDSKNW

-166 TRYNDNKLTKHLHG
+166 SRYNDNKLTKHLHG

-219 DLFFNNLTEYLDIKH
+219 DLYSNNLDEFLNIKH

-245 TKDESLKDEEYKLD
+245 TKDESLNDEEYKLD

-362 TDIGSKRGYT
+362 TDVGSKRGYT
-372 ADERDHLNPAYG
+372 TDERDHLNPAYG
-384 SGSKTNMLYGSGY
+384 SGSKINMLYGSGY
-397 LKRSEFIEIVKYAN
+397 LKRSEFIEIIKYAN

-568 HGKDGQNSIDINRN
+568 HGEDGQNSIDINRN

-675 VTMDNKMK
+675 VTLDRKMK
-683 SNFLGVQGQLWT
+683 NNFLGIQGQLWT

-727 KNLLSKNIDEI
+727 KNLSSQNIDEI
-738 MNKEWSY
+738 MTKEWSY

-758 SLLYDG
+758 SFLYDG
-764 VDFDLP
+764 VNFDLP

-777 NDTLFVN
+777 NDILFVN
-784 SVFPGMNVRFSR
+784 SVFPGMDVRFSR

-801 TSEDELYL
+801 TTEDELYL

-815 PTESI
+815 PSESI

-825 DQTGRGGRHIVVS
+825 DQNGRGGRHIVVS

>member
-1 MFVGLNMKKNFY
+1 MKKNFY

-43 ENNTSAIKFVLSN
+43 ENNTSVINFVLSN
-56 NSDNTIDSKNW
+56 TSDNSIDSKNW

-166 TRYNDNKLTKHLHG
+166 SRYNDNKLTKHLHG

-219 DLFFNNLTEYLDIKH
+219 DLYSNNLDEFLNIKH

-245 TKDESLKDEEYKLD
+245 IKDESLKDEEYKLD

-300 QIHDIPRFKY
+300 QIHDMPRFKY

-397 LKRSEFIEIVKYAN
+397 LKRSEFIEIIKYAN

-490 DELYFMFDDAGVKLK
+490 DELYFMFDDAGIKLK

-515 YGAWIGSPICQ
+515 YGAWIGSSICQ

-532 KTITFDNLVENA
+532 NTTTFNNLVENA
-544 FRRVIYLLNDRNVD
+544 FRRVIYILNDRNVD

-568 HGKDGQNSIDINRN
+568 HGEDGQNSIDINRN

-683 SNFLGVQGQLWT
+683 SNFLGIQGQLWT

-727 KNLLSKNIDEI
+727 KNLSIQNIDEI
-738 MNKEWSY
+738 MTKEWSY
-745 FVNTLGHRILNHL
+745 FVNTLGHRTLNHL
-758 SLLYDG
+758 SLLFDG

-770 KPGGFIK
+770 KPGGIIK

-784 SVFPGMNVRFSR
+784 SVFPGMEVRFTR

-801 TSEDELYL
+801 SPEDELYI

-815 PTESI
+815 SSESI

-825 DQTGRGGRHIVVS
+825 DQTGRGGRHIVVT